1 MLVELRYVEVEI
13 EIEEVLGQAIDSG
26 DLTVKDVI
34 NICEEE
40 SDAEEILAQIS
51 DEDIQQYCETKG
63 IELECDFEMMA
74 KNLKRLSAEERAS
87 LLWHLLGINSKETQE
102 EIKKMVTIEIV
113 IPKLNDL
120 IGLKR
125 SDINE

>member
-1 MLVELRYVEVEI
+1 MLVELKYVEVEI
-13 EIEEVLGQAIDSG
+13 EIEDIFSQAIRDG
-26 DLTVKDVI
+26 DLTIRDAVS
-34 NICEEE
+34 ICEDE
-40 SDAEEILAQIS
+40 SDTEEILDLIR
-51 DEDIQQYCETKG
+51 DEDIQQYCDTKG
-63 IELECDFEMMA
+63 IELECDLEMMT